1 MLLHILIG
9 LTKDDNHLSTLDY
22 IKILG
27 FNSKGQEYLK
37 RIRKDITLPT
47 TPNKE
52 SKVFEIEL
60 KAAYLYEQAT
70 KKSLNNFDIK
80 NIPIIKKDQ

>member
-9 LTKDDNHLSTLDY
+9 LTKDDNHLTTLDY

-27 FNSKGQEYLK
+27 FNTKGQEYLK
-37 RIRKDITLPT
+37 SIRKDITLPT
-47 TPNKE
+47 TPIKE

-70 KKSLNNFDIK
+70 KKSLDNFDIK
-80 NIPIIKKDQ
+80 NIPIQKRD